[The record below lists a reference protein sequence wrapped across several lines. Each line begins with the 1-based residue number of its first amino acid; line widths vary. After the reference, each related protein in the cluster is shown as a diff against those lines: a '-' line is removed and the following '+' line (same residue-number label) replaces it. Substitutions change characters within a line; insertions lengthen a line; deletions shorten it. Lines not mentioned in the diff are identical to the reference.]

1 MKNEF
6 NIEYT
11 NKNNGKVETLI
22 QVATHNVETHVNN
35 LVKKGHTVLRVIE
48 VAPMG
53 DVTQGGMFGN
63 D

>member
-6 NIEYT
+6 NIEYK
-11 NKNNGKVETLI
+11 NKYNGKVETLI
-22 QVATHNVETHVNN
+22 QLAAHSVEFQIKCLT
-35 LVKKGHTVLRVIE
+35 KKGHTVLRVIE

-53 DVTQGGMFGN
+53 DVTQGGMFGC

>member
-6 NIEYT
+6 SIEYK
-11 NKNNGKVETLI
+11 NKNTGKVESLI
-22 QVATHNVETHVNN
+22 QVATHNVETHVNE
-35 LVKKGHTVLRVIE
+35 LTRKGHTVLRVIE

-53 DVTQGGMFGN
+53 DVTQGGMFGC